1 MFPNTDKMHYRAM
14 QNPSGTDAHSNCDL
28 CVLYFLYPLSSNNT
42 NNKKTPKKRL
52 RSPEIM
58 WAILVKN
65 HALKIFKIYG

>member
-42 NNKKTPKKRL
+42 NNKKNPQKTSKK
-52 RSPEIM
+52 SG
-58 WAILVKN
+58 N
-65 HALKIFKIYG
+65 HVGNIG